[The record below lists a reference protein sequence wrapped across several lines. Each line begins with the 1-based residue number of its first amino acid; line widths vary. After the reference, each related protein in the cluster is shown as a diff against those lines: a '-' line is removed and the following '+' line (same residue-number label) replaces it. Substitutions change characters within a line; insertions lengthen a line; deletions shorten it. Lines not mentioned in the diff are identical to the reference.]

1 VDGPRRLSEPIY
13 VTGLGALG
21 AWGSGADRLA
31 AALAAG
37 APLAVE
43 VDRSAGY
50 HRNIAGTGGARRACL
65 VPPGP
70 FAGWLSPAESRR
82 MSPPSKL
89 AVAAS
94 RMALR
99 GAGLGE
105 GAEGADP
112 RMAVVLATAFGPSTN
127 TEALLRQILLE
138 CPEAASPS
146 LFMESVANAPAA
158 QIAIALQ
165 ARGASLTLCQR
176 EAGPL
181 LALGTGAAEIAAG
194 RAGQV
199 LAGAVDEMTPLLHAL
214 LDRFGALARAGADG
228 EELARPFDRRR
239 DGFLA
244 GEGASV
250 ALLESAA
257 GLAARGGA
265 RPLARVLAWGSAFD
279 PTAPPSGW
287 GEGYRPLARG
297 LRRTLERAGLGPADV
312 DLVVSGAS
320 GARAGDRLEAAVLHA
335 AWEGAP
341 LPPVVAPKAVTGE
354 YGGGHLGAAIL
365 AASGL
370 SFGPCPGFA
379 EADPELGGITP
390 FSIPLDGSLLASP
403 GVVLATALAAGG
415 AAAWVVLGKVD
426 QGLQGRQGLQGP
438 GKPSLP

>member
-1 VDGPRRLSEPIY
+1 LSEPIY
-13 VTGLGALG
+13 VTGLGTLG
-21 AWGSGADRLA
+21 AWGGGADRLA

-43 VDRSAGY
+43 IDRAAGY
-50 HRNIAGTGGARRACL
+50 HRAAGARRACL

-105 GAEGADP
+105 GVDSK
-112 RMAVVLATAFGPSTN
+112 MAVVLATAFGPSTN

-194 RAGQV
+194 RADQV

-214 LDRFGALARAGADG
+214 LDRFGALARDTGDG
-228 EELARPFDRRR
+228 ELARPFDRRR

-257 GLAARGGA
+257 GLASRPGA

-287 GEGYRPLARG
+287 GEGHRPLARG

-312 DLVVSGAS
+312 DLIVSGAS
-320 GARAGDRLEAAVLHA
+320 GARAGDRLEAAVLRA
-335 AWEGAP
+335 AWAGAP
-341 LPPVVAPKAVTGE
+341 LPPVAAPKAVTGE

-370 SFGPCPGFA
+370 GFGPCPGFA
-379 EADPELGGITP
+379 EADPELGIA
-390 FSIPLDGSLLASP
+390 PLDGAPLPAP

-426 QGLQGRQGLQGP
+426 QGPQGLQGP
-438 GKPSLP
+438 ETPSA

>member
-1 VDGPRRLSEPIY
+1 MDGPRRLREPIY
-13 VTGLGALG
+13 ITGLGTLG
-21 AWGSGADRLA
+21 AWGNGADRLA
-31 AALAAG
+31 GALAAG

-50 HRNIAGTGGARRACL
+50 HRETFGAGGARRACL

-70 FAGWLSPAESRR
+70 FGGWLSPAESRR

-99 GAGLGE
+99 CAGLG
-105 GAEGADP
+105 EGADP

-214 LDRFGALARAGADG
+214 LDRFGALARTGADG

-287 GEGYRPLARG
+287 GEGHRSLARG

-320 GARAGDRLEAAVLHA
+320 GARAGDRLEAAVLRA
-335 AWEGAP
+335 AWAGAP

-354 YGGGHLGAAIL
+354 YGGGHLGAAVL

-370 SFGPCPGFA
+370 GLGPCPGFA
-379 EADPELGGITP
+379 EADPELGIT
-390 FSIPLDGSLLASP
+390 PLDGSLLASP

-426 QGLQGRQGLQGP
+426 P
-438 GKPSLP
+438 GSLSAPPRLG

>member
-1 VDGPRRLSEPIY
+1 LSAPIFI
-13 VTGLGALG
+13 TGLGTLG
-21 AWGSGADRLA
+21 AWGSGSERLT

-37 APLAVE
+37 APLAAE
-43 VDRSAGY
+43 VDRAAGY
-50 HRNIAGTGGARRACL
+50 HRAGGAHRAAL
-65 VPPGP
+65 VPPGQL
-70 FAGWLSPAESRR
+70 AGWLSPAESRR

-99 GAGLGE
+99 CAGLE
-105 GAEGADP
+105 GGADP
-112 RMAVVLATAFGPSTN
+112 RTAVVIATAFGPSTN
-127 TEALLRQILLE
+127 TEALLKQILFE

-165 ARGASLTLCQR
+165 ARGASITLCQR

-228 EELARPFDRRR
+228 RELARPFDRRR

-244 GEGASV
+244 GEGATV

-257 GLAARGGA
+257 SLTARRERGGGA
-265 RPLARVLAWGSAFD
+265 LARVLAWGSAFD

-287 GEGYRPLARG
+287 GRGERSLARA
-297 LRRTLERAGLGPADV
+297 LRRTLERAGLAPADV
-312 DLVVSGAS
+312 DLVVSGAAGS
-320 GARAGDRLEAAVLHA
+320 REGDRLEAAVLRA

-341 LPPVVAPKAVTGE
+341 LPPVAAPKAVTGE
-354 YGGGHLGAAIL
+354 YGGGHLAAAVL
-365 AASGL
+365 AASGAPL
-370 SFGPCPGFA
+370 GPTLGFA
-379 EADPELGGITP
+379 EADPELGIV
-390 FSIPLDGSLLASP
+390 PLDGSPLRAP
-403 GVVLATALAAGG
+403 GVVLATTLAAGG
-415 AAAWVVLGKVD
+415 AAAWVVLGR
-426 QGLQGRQGLQGP
+426 G
-438 GKPSLP
+438 